1 MARTSSLAWLLLGLC
16 LSRPALA
23 AEPTSIPHATTQQ
36 VHQTVD
42 RAIGYLQTESAA
54 WLKTRKCAACHHVP
68 MPLWALSEA
77 ERQGYAID
85 KQFVADTTESLL
97 GSRDKLMASKIFPH
111 PADPPDPRPQ
121 GRGLNMGLPFLAVA
135 ARSLPSLEEGQE
147 QSLKLI
153 AEEIVK
159 KQQPD
164 GSWEFFATLRRPPIN
179 ESQTT
184 DAAWII
190 MALAGATGPDAPEA
204 QRAALSKAI
213 AWLDAAKRSDIHQ
226 DKVLK
231 VLMGVRSAKPRQTM
245 QTTIDELLAM
255 QRADGGWSQTVPE
268 MTSDAFATG
277 HTLYVL
283 SLAGFTAERTE
294 IKRGIDFLVAT
305 QKRDGSWPMLSRS
318 TPDGSPGSSKLLTP
332 ITCAAGSWATLGL
345 ARLVP
350 KDKPASKA
358 EADRNVQKIPTKIAG
373 TYKGGELVELR
384 VRGRIAYLI
393 KPTGKVD
400 PQKRWVWDVPFW
412 LAINDGF
419 GNVAHR
425 YYVEQLLAA
434 GFHIAGVDVGP
445 SCGSPAAA
453 EVCQEFYEQLVLKH
467 GLHKRARVLAHS
479 HGGLIAYGWAF
490 RHPACV
496 DRIAGMCPATD
507 FRTYP
512 TLPNVVTGP
521 TKGLDYGLSLKEL
534 DRRADEFNP
543 IENLAP
549 LAKAGAKIL
558 HIHGDAD
565 TLVPASANSTELARR
580 YRELGGVA
588 EVVLLKGLPAA
599 KRGHDGPEL
608 YESAALLKFLLADE
622 PSAIP
627 RATTQQVR
635 Q

>member
-1 MARTSSLAWLLLGLC
+1 MARTFSLAWFLLGLC

-23 AEPTSIPHATTQQ
+23 VEPTSIPRATTQQ

-97 GSRDKLMASKIFPH
+97 GSRDKLMASKVFPN

-135 ARSLPSLEEGQE
+135 AQSLPALKEGQK

-190 MALAGATGPDAPEA
+190 MALQGETGPGAPES

-213 AWLDAAKRSDIHQ
+213 AWLDAATRSGLHQ

-231 VLMGVRSAKPRQTM
+231 VLLGFRSAKPRQTM
-245 QTTIDELLAM
+245 QTTIDELLAL

-268 MTSDAFATG
+268 WKSDAFATG
-277 HTLYVL
+277 QTLYVL
-283 SLAGFTAERTE
+283 SLVGFTAKRPE

-305 QKRDGSWPMLSRS
+305 QEPDGSWPMISRS

-332 ITCAAGSWATLGL
+332 ITCAASSWAALGL
-345 ARLVP
+345 ARLAP
-350 KDKPASKA
+350 K
-358 EADRNVQKIPTKIAG
+358 
-373 TYKGGELVELR
+373 
-384 VRGRIAYLI
+384 
-393 KPTGKVD
+393 
-400 PQKRWVWDVPFW
+400 
-412 LAINDGF
+412 
-419 GNVAHR
+419 
-425 YYVEQLLAA
+425 
-434 GFHIAGVDVGP
+434 
-445 SCGSPAAA
+445 
-453 EVCQEFYEQLVLKH
+453 KH
-467 GLHKRARVLAHS
+467 
-479 HGGLIAYGWAF
+479 
-490 RHPACV
+490 
-496 DRIAGMCPATD
+496 
-507 FRTYP
+507 
-512 TLPNVVTGP
+512 
-521 TKGLDYGLSLKEL
+521 
-534 DRRADEFNP
+534 
-543 IENLAP
+543 
-549 LAKAGAKIL
+549 
-558 HIHGDAD
+558 
-565 TLVPASANSTELARR
+565 
-580 YRELGGVA
+580 
-588 EVVLLKGLPAA
+588 
-599 KRGHDGPEL
+599 
-608 YESAALLKFLLADE
+608 
-622 PSAIP
+622 
-627 RATTQQVR
+627 
-635 Q
+635 